1 MSAERD
7 GTEWG
12 EQDFTNARLQA
23 WEEFQEA
30 KARAEKERQAVW
42 VASEAQR
49 QASSPAAACEAR
61 TARHEA
67 ERRLFSADADF
78 THAAA
83 MLQQAWAE
91 ADSPEAG
98 E

>member
-7 GTEWG
+7 STVWG
-12 EQDFTNARLQA
+12 EQDFTSAQLKA
-23 WEEFQEA
+23 WDELQEA
-30 KARAEKERQAVW
+30 KTRAEMEQQAVR

-67 ERRLFSADADF
+67 EQRFFYADANL

-83 MLQQAWAE
+83 MLRQAWAE